1 MLLISGLFNFRM
13 ESSYYNFYNLHK
25 LDKVV
30 GLRLLRARPHT
41 ACTYSLTE
49 PN

>member
-13 ESSYYNFYNLHK
+13 ESSYYNLYNSHK
-25 LDKVV
+25 LDKVA
-30 GLRLLRARPHT
+30 GLRLLRARPHA

-49 PN
+49 QN